1 MKRKKKTL
9 TKKIMSRLVLEA
21 IVGIALFATYPNW
34 DNIKAAFKAESEPAD
49 R

>member
-21 IVGIALFATYPNW
+21 IVGIVLFATYPNW
-34 DNIKAAFKAESEPAD
+34 EEIKAALHNSTTSGQ
-49 R
+49 